1 MSKSNVNP
9 NHYKVAGRERQG
21 EDIAQ
26 IRNKQMLAES
36 LVRRRYE
43 PDSRFPKP
51 APVHDTAPV
60 AAPTLAPEKKHTVTT
75 RTAAAKRTTGK
86 PTTPKRASARRTA
99 TKRASARATTAKRAT
114 AKPVTRKRATTKR
127 ATTKPARKRATA
139 KKGHTRG
146 NASRTRKRT
155 RR

>member
-43 PDSRFPKP
+43 PGAIFQKP
-51 APVHDTAPV
+51 APVHDAAPD
-60 AAPTLAPEKKHTVTT
+60 AAPTPAPEKKHTETT
-75 RTAAAKRTTGK
+75 RSAAAKRTTGK
-86 PTTPKRASARRTA
+86 PTTPKRASARRTK
-99 TKRASARATTAKRAT
+99 T
-114 AKPVTRKRATTKR
+114 KRATTKR
-127 ATTKPARKRATA
+127 ASTKPARKRANVQKA
-139 KKGHTRG
+139 HTRG